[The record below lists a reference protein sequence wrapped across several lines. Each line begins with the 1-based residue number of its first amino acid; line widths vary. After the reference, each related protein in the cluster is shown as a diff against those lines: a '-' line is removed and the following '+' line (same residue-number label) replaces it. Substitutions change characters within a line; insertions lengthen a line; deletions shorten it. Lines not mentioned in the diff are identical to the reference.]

1 MLVCISLSQLLA
13 NVNTTNL
20 NFAIPTI
27 ASDFG
32 LTFNIA
38 SWGAL
43 SYLLFLSAFLPLVG
57 KIADLIGY
65 KKILLIGNLLM
76 GIGSALCYFSDSL
89 FTLITYRALMA
100 TGGAIMA
107 AMGPAIVTRFLPAKS
122 RGRSIGFLHIAI
134 TAGILLGVSFGG
146 FLTSTFGWRSIFF
159 LNVIIVLVT
168 TSLTVLSV
176 PGGKDNKEQS
186 SFDYIGSVLCFA
198 AISSLVVG
206 LTLITDLGLSS
217 RWTLGVFAAAVFFIF
232 GMIFWERR
240 ISDPIIDIHFFFNRK
255 IATGI
260 LSFFL
265 QVTAL
270 FGTLFILPIYLEKI
284 RGLNTGLSSLMMALP
299 IFILIIVLP
308 VSGHISD
315 HYGQRGLAFIGM
327 LLGTLFCLILSTFG
341 MTTNIYLIIL
351 EILFIGS
358 AHGLYAPPTHTALLN
373 HAPANKIAA
382 TSSMITMTVNIG
394 ALMGVAL
401 FNMIFL
407 STLPDT
413 GLDQIAPELLKG
425 GFTRV
430 FRFAALLCL
439 ISAISI
445 TFLQS
450 STYKK
455 ASA

>member
-1 MLVCISLSQLLA
+1 
-13 NVNTTNL
+13 
-20 NFAIPTI
+20 
-27 ASDFG
+27 
-32 LTFNIA
+32 
-38 SWGAL
+38 
-43 SYLLFLSAFLPLVG
+43 
-57 KIADLIGY
+57 
-65 KKILLIGNLLM
+65 
-76 GIGSALCYFSDSL
+76 
-89 FTLITYRALMA
+89 
-100 TGGAIMA
+100 
-107 AMGPAIVTRFLPAKS
+107 
-122 RGRSIGFLHIAI
+122 
-134 TAGILLGVSFGG
+134 
-146 FLTSTFGWRSIFF
+146 
-159 LNVIIVLVT
+159 
-168 TSLTVLSV
+168 VLSV